1 MARPIASAIDP
12 YREARTLHQTPSRV
26 KAFLFMLFILSTIYI
41 HPTALTSIVDWKKA
55 SRELLLARSEPD
67 RGIVISVDERRQV
80 VAISLWYGANWNMK
94 LTGTT
99 KRSASQ

>member
-26 KAFLFMLFILSTIYI
+26 KAFLFLLGYI

-55 SRELLLARSEPD
+55 SRELLLACSKPD
-67 RGIVISVDERRQV
+67 RGIVISVGERRQV